1 MRYLL
6 FVVMTVSSL
15 LCQENSGPCK
25 VTLRVVDYAG
35 LPMPYRVESFQ
46 DASSRDYASEFV
58 GLVGR
63 VPCNPSPYLVRVVRA
78 DVTSRYGSIQARLTI
93 WYPETWLT
101 LVTNPNLFFS
111 GDRAGEV
118 SRSVPP
124 GHVWNGNIRPVS
136 AERLWVQI
144 RSIVKSSQVVETE
157 VDADGKFRIYE
168 GFSEGPYIL
177 HVVNGAG
184 RVLFLSTLYIST
196 FAPKEPLII
205 NLSTTPPSVTV
216 VR

>member
-6 FVVMTVSSL
+6 FVVITVSSL
-15 LCQENSGPCK
+15 LCQDTSGLCSI
-25 VTLRVVDYAG
+25 TLRVVDYAG
-35 LPMPYRVESFQ
+35 LPVPYRVESFQ
-46 DASSRDYASEFV
+46 NASSRDYASEFV

-63 VPCNPSPYLVRVVRA
+63 VPCNASPYSVRVVRA

-118 SRSVPP
+118 NRSVPP
-124 GHVWNGNIRPVS
+124 GHVWNGSIRPVS

-144 RSIVKSSQVVETE
+144 RSVVKSNQVVETE

-184 RVLFLSTLYIST
+184 RVLYLTTLDISV
-196 FAPKEPLII
+196 FAPKEPLVI
-205 NLSTTPPSVTV
+205 NLSTVPPPITV
-216 VR
+216 NR